1 MLIFQMVV
9 WDVHHS
15 SVIIFGD
22 MDIVSRLKQ
31 FLQQNGIANSLF
43 ADTCDIPRPTL
54 SQLLNGRNKKV
65 SDEVI
70 AKIHRAYPSLNILW
84 LMFGD
89 GDMYVPNANNATPQS
104 PSNPITDATHEQAG
118 HPTISFG
125 GEGDFKAT
133 QGAGRQIGARSQQ
146 AFNDAIET
154 IVRRTGARQAQSQP
168 HNAAEGRRVVSIM
181 VLYNDGRFE
190 TFTPQ

>member
-1 MLIFQMVV
+1 
-9 WDVHHS
+9 
-15 SVIIFGD
+15 

-89 GDMYVPNANNATPQS
+89 GDMYVPNANTPEPQDARMPLSEMRADASAMPQQS
-104 PSNPITDATHEQAG
+104 
-118 HPTISFG
+118 ISFG
-125 GEGDFKAT
+125 TGDFGGT
-133 QGAGRQIGARSQQ
+133 PQRQAPAASRQQ
-146 AFNDAIET
+146 QSFTDAIET
-154 IVRRTGARQAQSQP
+154 IVRRTGARQV
-168 HNAAEGRRVVSIM
+168 NASPAAGEGRRVVSIM
-181 VLYNDGRFE
+181 VFYNDGRFE